1 MTSITDSFAI
11 NPEVPAERPRGG
23 AVPTTPTPARF
34 SDMYRGA
41 IAPAT
46 YELVGA
52 RTGNCLRA
60 AIALEAAGMFYTVR
74 RLDLAAGE
82 QHGYPHLALNPAG
95 RVPVL
100 TGGAAAHGAAS
111 QSPTTRIRRE
121 PTASRWPASH
131 SSRCTS
137 TARSRRTK
145 PAVPS
150 SRHGSNARPSPT
162 RHALPTWS
170 GCRCAR
176 AARHSILRARPW
188 NAGAP
193 NTVQPISPMRC
204 AATAVSSTGRAR
216 LTSGRPRRTN
226 EVHHCPTGHL
236 APGHASTA
244 RPLALSSHVPARAG
258 ISRLDRQ
265 VIALTV

>member
-11 NPEVPAERPRGG
+11 NPAVPAERPRGG

-41 IAPAT
+41 IASAT

-95 RVPVL
+95 RARADGGAGSSFVL
-100 TGGAAAHGAAS
+100 TQSNAIVLFAAERAPHALLPGGAAAHGAAS

-150 SRHGSNARPSPT
+150 SRHGSNARP
-162 RHALPTWS
+162 
-170 GCRCAR
+170 G
-176 AARHSILRARPW
+176 

-193 NTVQPISPMRC
+193 NTVQPSPRC
-204 AATAVSSTGRAR
+204 GAPPPRSR
-216 LTSGRPRRTN
+216 LRDAQGVTSGRPRRTN

-244 RPLALSSHVPARAG
+244 RPLALCSHVPARAG